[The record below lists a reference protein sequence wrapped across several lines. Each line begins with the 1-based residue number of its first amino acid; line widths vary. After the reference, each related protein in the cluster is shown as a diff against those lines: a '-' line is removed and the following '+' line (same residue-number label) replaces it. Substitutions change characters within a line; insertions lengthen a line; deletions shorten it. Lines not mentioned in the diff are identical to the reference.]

1 MKNFT
6 VNTETHPI
14 LFSLLTLTEVFD
26 CDIVLDSLD
35 SLDSDIAVHLGDLIE
50 SARIELLGE

>member
-6 VNTETHPI
+6 LNANTHPV
-14 LFSLLTLTEVFD
+14 LFNLLTLTEVAD
-26 CDIVLDSLD
+26 CDIIIEDD
-35 SLDSDIAVHLGDLIE
+35 DGNAIHLGDLIE